1 MMKEKKKVAGFASEG
16 SAVAVECE
24 EKLVDHTYHDY
35 EKETVEPITQVNRSQ
50 FPAKLM
56 GILNNKS
63 LSSIIAWQCHGRAFR
78 VKNTLKFTSLVLP
91 NYFNT
96 KLMGSFRKQLSL
108 WGFKRITGGKD
119 AGCYYHSAFLRTR
132 EDLLHILEYKKIK
145 GIGRALKSNP
155 AGEPDFYKLKYMP
168 EVGPDPRQKP
178 RIESSMRIVNYQ
190 HQRPCVYRQVHPQKL
205 PHSNNSYIPRPSS
218 NVFVPLPVA
227 STSDIMSTSG
237 IVSDDDASVATSSEC
252 SYEECLQVY
261 AQMSF
266 PSPFS
271 PPTEL
276 LTAMKAYQ

>member
-1 MMKEKKKVAGFASEG
+1 MGFQADNGWEG
-16 SAVAVECE
+16 CWV
-24 EKLVDHTYHDY
+24 L
-35 EKETVEPITQVNRSQ
+35 
-50 FPAKLM
+50 
-56 GILNNKS
+56 
-63 LSSIIAWQCHGRAFR
+63 LSFG
-78 VKNTLKFTSLVLP
+78 V
-91 NYFNT
+91 
-96 KLMGSFRKQLSL
+96 
-108 WGFKRITGGKD
+108 
-119 AGCYYHSAFLRTR
+119 LRTR

-205 PHSNNSYIPRPSS
+205 PHSNNSYIPRLSS
-218 NVFVPLPVA
+218 NVFAPLPVA
-227 STSDIMSTSG
+227 STSDITSTSG